1 MTAVEGVLVLLA
13 VEEELQHHPGGDHTQ
28 LHRAYRPRS
37 STGRRFRNGAGRS
50 APWTTSRCTDP
61 AEAPPKRLTLK
72 SCSSWRSGSVWCGR
86 RTWARNRSGAGQ
98 GGAVEWESVVLSSL
112 CGTRSTTGGTQAGSF
127 YGLLKKHMATVDGVP
142 LGTCHR
148 APTCGNVCTTSAR
161 TRTSPAH
168 HARPNRSAAST
179 RFRSAPPGR
188 PTGAAPFPSAEAAP
202 TEHPTLHPRAHVAA
216 PCVT

>member
-1 MTAVEGVLVLLA
+1 MTAVEGVLVEVGLVLLA

-142 LGTCHR
+142 LVCPQDPRDGRIEELADDRGWRRGPLGALTASDCSLGTLSVSVP
-148 APTCGNVCTTSAR
+148 AP
-161 TRTSPAH
+161 
-168 HARPNRSAAST
+168 
-179 RFRSAPPGR
+179 
-188 PTGAAPFPSAEAAP
+188 
-202 TEHPTLHPRAHVAA
+202 
-216 PCVT
+216 